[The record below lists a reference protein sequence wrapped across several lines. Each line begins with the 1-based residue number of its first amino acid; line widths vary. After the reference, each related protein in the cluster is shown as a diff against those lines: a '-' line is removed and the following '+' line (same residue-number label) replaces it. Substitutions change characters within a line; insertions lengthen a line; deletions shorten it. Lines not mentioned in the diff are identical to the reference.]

1 VVLTIENIP
10 SASVP
15 KQPANPSRSP
25 PKTSKCDVRKRMWV
39 SLNKQRPKKN
49 AEKEIFF
56 RQVREKVERNFAV
69 EEANHDVAEKS

>member
-1 VVLTIENIP
+1 
-10 SASVP
+10 
-15 KQPANPSRSP
+15 
-25 PKTSKCDVRKRMWV
+25 MWV